1 MSRETS
7 RLRLRRID
15 SQEAYRARRNPITLL
30 EYMKIG
36 IDLGTT
42 NSALAWIDEGEA
54 EDREFPPVHVFETP
68 QLVAAGRIEPRR
80 TLPSFLFLEDG
91 QPVGVYARE
100 QGALV
105 PTRLVHSAKSWLS
118 NPDVDRTAKI
128 LPWDSPETGRVLSPV
143 EVSARYLT
151 KFREEWDRIKG
162 APLAAQDIVLTVP
175 ASFDEEARELTVMAA
190 REAGIERLTLLE
202 EPAAA
207 FYSWIANNLAQSR
220 KKLFDGQIVLVCDVG
235 GGTSD
240 FSLIRVSREG
250 DLVNFTRTA
259 VGKHLLL
266 GGDNLDLTLA
276 WLVETKLNAQL
287 TIRQRSGLRRQCSAA
302 KEKLLNDPNL
312 KSVEITVL
320 GTGSALI
327 GKSLKTQILRE
338 EALEL
343 ALEGFLPFSE
353 RGEKP
358 KQEKRSL
365 FRELGLPYVSDP
377 AVTRHLNE
385 FLEPTGETP
394 DAILFNGGFFIPEIL
409 RERVA
414 DVVGKWYGRRPE
426 ILENSDLD
434 LAVARGAA
442 YYSYV
447 RATGSGV
454 LVRGGLPRTYY
465 IGLGEAREGKFSA
478 VCLVPRGAE
487 EGVSLE
493 VDNGALQLVAN
504 RPVSFRLYSSL
515 TRTDD
520 KLGDVVEFEAGDNSL
535 HNHAPLHAVIRFGK
549 KAEERLIPVKLGA
562 GLTEIGTLETWC
574 ESKIS
579 DNRWRLE
586 FALRKHAVQP
596 TERKAA
602 AVVSEA
608 ALKNALELIEAVFS
622 ASVKSTG
629 PVGVP
634 PEELPSKLEQ
644 AMGLGRMSWPV
655 AAIRQMADAFLA
667 AAGGRRKSPAYEARW
682 LNLCGFCLRPG
693 FGYPGDNF
701 RIEQARRIYSAGLTY
716 GNQAQC
722 EIDWWIFW
730 GRLAGG
736 LNRNQQSDVYQRLSG
751 SLLPR
756 GNKKPQRINAALLRE
771 MWRTAA
777 SLELLP
783 LGTKTE
789 LGDALI
795 KRVKTGD
802 YKESELW
809 CLARLGARKLFYGP
823 SNLAIPPATAA
834 RWAET
839 LLKATNTGDALAA
852 IGRRTDDPARDLPAP
867 VRQAIRAKLQTSPH
881 SERLLALFEGEEGD
895 EGALGR
901 IFGEELPS
909 GLVLAEQ
916 IAADSPE

>member
-1 MSRETS
+1 
-7 RLRLRRID
+7 
-15 SQEAYRARRNPITLL
+15 
-30 EYMKIG
+30 MKIG

-42 NSALAWIDEGEA
+42 NSALAYIDEREA
-54 EDREFPPVHVFETP
+54 EDRDFPPVHIFQTP
-68 QLVAAGRIEPRR
+68 QLVAAGRVEARR

-128 LPWDSPETGRVLSPV
+128 LPWDSQEMGRVLSPV
-143 EVSARYLT
+143 EVSTRFLA
-151 KFREEWDRIKG
+151 KFREEWDRANQ
-162 APLAAQDIVLTVP
+162 APLTEHDIVLTVP

-207 FYSWIANNLAQSR
+207 FYSWIANNLADSR

-276 WLVETKLNAQL
+276 WLVETKLGAQL
-287 TIRQRSGLRRQCSAA
+287 SIRQRSGLRRQCSSA
-302 KEKLLNDPNL
+302 KERLLNDANL
-312 KSVEITVL
+312 KAVEITVL
-320 GTGSALI
+320 GSGTSLI
-327 GKSLKTQILRE
+327 GKTLKTEIRRE

-343 ALEGFLPFSE
+343 ALEGFLPVSQ
-353 RGEKP
+353 RGEPP
-358 KQEKRSL
+358 KEEKRSL

-377 AVTRHLNE
+377 AITRHLNA
-385 FLEPTGETP
+385 FLEPTGQAP

-414 DVVGKWYGRRPE
+414 DVVGQWYGRRPE
-426 ILENSDLD
+426 ILENIDLD

-447 RATGSGV
+447 RTTGSGV
-454 LVRGGLPRTYY
+454 LVRGGLPRSYY
-465 IGLGEAREGKFSA
+465 IGLGEARDGKIPA

-487 EGVSLE
+487 EGVPLE
-493 VDNGALQLVAN
+493 IDNDTLQLVAN

-515 TRTDD
+515 TRTEDR
-520 KLGDVVEFEAGDNSL
+520 LGAVVEFPEDAEL
-535 HNHAPLHAVIRFGK
+535 HRHAPLHAVIRFGK
-549 KAEERLIPVKLGA
+549 RTEERLIPVKLGA
-562 GLTEIGTLETWC
+562 RLSEVGTLETWC

-586 FALRKHAVQP
+586 FELRKAAAGQADGAAAAA
-596 TERKAA
+596 ERKAA
-602 AVVSEA
+602 AVVSEQ
-608 ALKNALELIEAVFS
+608 ALQSSLQLIGAVFS
-622 ASVKSTG
+622 TTARS
-629 PVGVP
+629 PIP
-634 PEELPSKLEQ
+634 PEELPARLEQ
-644 AMGLGRMSWPV
+644 SMGLGRNSWPLT
-655 AAIRQMADAFLA
+655 AIREMADAFLA
-667 AAGGRRKSPAYEARW
+667 AADGRKKSPAYEMRW

-693 FGYPGDNF
+693 FGFPGDDF
-701 RIEQARRIYSAGLTY
+701 RLEKARRLFAAGLTY
-716 GNQAQC
+716 SNQVQC
-722 EIDWWIFW
+722 GIDWWIFW

-736 LNRNQQSDVYQRLSG
+736 LNRNQQADIYQRLSG
-751 SLLPR
+751 FLLPR
-756 GNKKPQRINAALLRE
+756 GNKKPQRVNSALLRE
-771 MWRTAA
+771 LWRTAA

-783 LGTKTE
+783 IGTKTE
-789 LGDALI
+789 LGEALL
-795 KRVKTGD
+795 KRVKAGD
-802 YKESELW
+802 FKESELW
-809 CLARLGARKLFYGP
+809 CLSRLGARHLFYGP
-823 SNLAIPPATAA
+823 INLVLPPATVT
-834 RWAET
+834 RWVEA
-839 LLKATNTGDALAA
+839 LLSIPGAGEALAA
-852 IGRRTDDPARDLPAP
+852 LARSTGDPVHDLSHVTREAAKRKLEKLP
-867 VRQAIRAKLQTSPH
+867 QA
-881 SERLLALFEGEEGD
+881 ERLLAVFEGEEQD
-895 EGALGR
+895 DRTLGR

-909 GLVLAEQ
+909 GLVLAPQ
-916 IAADSPE
+916 PSAVK

>member
-1 MSRETS
+1 
-7 RLRLRRID
+7 
-15 SQEAYRARRNPITLL
+15 
-30 EYMKIG
+30 MKIG

-42 NSALAWIDEGEA
+42 NSALAYIDEREA
-54 EDREFPPVHVFETP
+54 EDRDFPPLHIFETP
-68 QLVAAGRIEPRR
+68 QLVAAGRVEARR
-80 TLPSFLFLEDG
+80 TLPSFLYLEESN
-91 QPVGVYARE
+91 PVGVYARE

-128 LPWDSPETGRVLSPV
+128 LPWDSQETGRVLSPV
-143 EVSARYLT
+143 EVSARFIG
-151 KFREEWDRIKG
+151 KFREEWDK
-162 APLAAQDIVLTVP
+162 AKALPLAEQDIVLTVP

-190 REAGIERLTLLE
+190 RDAGIDKLTLLE

-207 FYSWIANNLAQSR
+207 FYSWIANNLAASR

-276 WLVETKLNAQL
+276 WLVESKLGVPL
-287 TIRQRSGLRRQCSAA
+287 SIRQRSGLRRQCSSA

-320 GTGSALI
+320 GTGSSLI
-327 GKSLKTQILRE
+327 GKSLKTEILRE

-343 ALEGFLPFSE
+343 ALEGFLPKSD
-353 RGEKP
+353 RGELP
-358 KQEKRSL
+358 KDEKRSL

-385 FLEPTGETP
+385 FLEPTGQVP

-414 DVVGKWYGRRPE
+414 DVVGYWYGRRPE
-426 ILENSDLD
+426 IFENSDLD

-447 RATGSGV
+447 RSTGAGV

-465 IGLGEAREGKFSA
+465 IGLGDPRDGKFSA

-487 EGVSLE
+487 EGVAIE
-493 VDNGALQLVAN
+493 IDNDALQLVAN

-520 KLGDVVEFEAGDNSL
+520 QLGQVLEFDSADPNL
-535 HNHAPLHAVIRFGK
+535 HIHAPLNAVIRFGK

-562 GLTEIGTLETWC
+562 RLTEIGTLESWC

-579 DNRWRLE
+579 DNRWRLQFE
-586 FALRKHAVQP
+586 LRKAVKEQP
-596 TERKAA
+596 AERKAA
-602 AVVSEA
+602 AVVSEQ
-608 ALKNALELIEAVFS
+608 ALKSSLELIEAVFS
-622 ASVKSTG
+622 PSAKS
-629 PVGVP
+629 PIP
-634 PEELPSKLEQ
+634 PEELPAKLEQ
-644 AMGLGRMSWPV
+644 TMGLGKNSWPLS
-655 AAIRQMADAFLA
+655 AIRQMGDAFLA
-667 AAGGRRKSPAYEARW
+667 AADGRKKSPAYEIRW
-682 LNLCGFCLRPG
+682 FNLAGFCLRPG
-693 FGYPGDNF
+693 FGYPGDDF
-701 RIEQARRIYSAGLTY
+701 RIEQARRIYASGMTY
-716 GNQAQC
+716 ANQAQN

-730 GRLAGG
+730 GRVAGG
-736 LNRNQQSDVYQRLSG
+736 LNRNQQTDIYQRLSAF
-751 SLLPR
+751 LLPR
-756 GNKKPQRINAALLRE
+756 GNKKPQRINASLFRE
-771 MWRTAA
+771 MWRTAS

-783 LGTKTE
+783 IGTKTE
-789 LGDALI
+789 LGDALV
-795 KRVKTGD
+795 KRVKAGD
-802 YKESELW
+802 FKDSELW
-809 CLARLGARKLFYGP
+809 CLSRLGARKLFYGP
-823 SNLAIPPATAA
+823 INLVVPPATVV
-834 RWAET
+834 RWAES
-839 LLKATNTGDALAA
+839 LLRIPAAADALAA
-852 IGRRTDDPARDLPAP
+852 MARRTEDPTRDLPAAN
-867 VRQAIRAKLQTSPH
+867 RESIRGKLSTLPH
-881 SERLLALFEGEEGD
+881 ADRLLAVLDGEEED
-895 EGALGR
+895 DRTLGR

-909 GLVLAEQ
+909 GLVLVETSA
-916 IAADSPE
+916 

>member
-1 MSRETS
+1 
-7 RLRLRRID
+7 
-15 SQEAYRARRNPITLL
+15 
-30 EYMKIG
+30 MKIG

-42 NSALAWIDEGEA
+42 NSALAYIDPREA
-54 EDREFPPVHVFETP
+54 EDRDFPPLHIFETP
-68 QLVAAGRIEPRR
+68 QLVAAGRVEPRR
-80 TLPSFLFLEDG
+80 TLPSFLYLEEG

-128 LPWDSPETGRVLSPV
+128 LPWDSQETGRVLSPV
-143 EVSARYLT
+143 EVSAQFIA
-151 KFREEWDRIKG
+151 KFREEWDKAKG
-162 APLAAQDIVLTVP
+162 IPLAEQDIVLTVP

-190 REAGIERLTLLE
+190 RDAGIEKLTLLE

-207 FYSWIANNLAQSR
+207 FYSWIANNLAASR

-276 WLVETKLNAQL
+276 WLVESKLGVPL
-287 TIRQRSGLRRQCSAA
+287 SIRQRSGLRRQCSSA

-320 GTGSALI
+320 GTGSSLI
-327 GKSLKTQILRE
+327 GKSLKTEILRE

-343 ALEGFLPFSE
+343 ALEGFLPKSE
-353 RGEKP
+353 RGELP
-358 KQEKRSL
+358 KDEKRSL

-385 FLEPTGETP
+385 FLEPTGQVP

-414 DVVGKWYGRRPE
+414 DVVGHWYGRRPE
-426 ILENSDLD
+426 IFENSDLD

-447 RATGSGV
+447 RSTGAGV

-465 IGLGEAREGKFSA
+465 IGLGDARDGKFNA

-487 EGVSLE
+487 EGAAIE
-493 VDNGALQLVAN
+493 IDNDALQLVAN

-520 KLGDVVEFEAGDNSL
+520 RLGQVLEFDAADAGL
-535 HNHAPLHAVIRFGK
+535 HVHAPLNAVIRFGK

-562 GLTEIGTLETWC
+562 RLTEIGTLESWC

-579 DNRWRLE
+579 DNRWRLQFE
-586 FALRKHAVQP
+586 LRKAAPNADKPQP
-596 TERKAA
+596 AERKAA
-602 AVVSEA
+602 AVVSEQ
-608 ALKNALELIEAVFS
+608 ALKSSLELIESVFS
-622 ASVKSTG
+622 PSAKSPT
-629 PVGVP
+629 P
-634 PEELPSKLEQ
+634 PEEVPAKLEQ
-644 AMGLGRMSWPV
+644 TMGLGKNSWPLS
-655 AAIRQMADAFLA
+655 AIRQMADAFLA
-667 AAGGRRKSPAYEARW
+667 AADGRKKSPAYEIRW
-682 LNLCGFCLRPG
+682 LNLAGFCLRPG
-693 FGYPGDNF
+693 FGYPGDDF
-701 RIEQARRIYSAGLTY
+701 RIEQARRIYSSGLTY
-716 GNQAQC
+716 GNQVQC

-730 GRLAGG
+730 GRVAGG
-736 LNRNQQSDVYQRLSG
+736 LNRNQQTDIYQRLSAF
-751 SLLPR
+751 LLPR
-756 GNKKPQRINAALLRE
+756 GNKKPQRINPSLLRE
-771 MWRTAA
+771 MWRTAS

-783 LGTKTE
+783 IGTKTE
-789 LGDALI
+789 LGDALV
-795 KRVKTGD
+795 KRVKAGD
-802 YKESELW
+802 FKESELW
-809 CLARLGARKLFYGP
+809 CLSRLGARKLFYGP
-823 SNLAIPPATAA
+823 INLVVPPATVV
-834 RWAET
+834 RWAES
-839 LLKATNTGDALAA
+839 LLRIPAAGDALAA
-852 IGRRTDDPARDLPAP
+852 MSRSTEDPTRDLPAATREA
-867 VRQAIRAKLQTSPH
+867 VRAKLSALPH
-881 SERLLALFEGEEGD
+881 ADRLLAVLDGEGED
-895 EGALGR
+895 DRTLGR

-909 GLVLAEQ
+909 GLVLVE
-916 IAADSPE
+916 

>member
-1 MSRETS
+1 
-7 RLRLRRID
+7 
-15 SQEAYRARRNPITLL
+15 
-30 EYMKIG
+30 MKIG

-42 NSALAWIDEGEA
+42 NSALAYIDEREA
-54 EDREFPPVHVFETP
+54 GDSDFPPLHVFETP
-68 QLVAAGRIEPRR
+68 QLVAAGRVEARR
-80 TLPSFLFLEDG
+80 TLPSFLFVEDG

-143 EVSARYLT
+143 EVSSKFIA
-151 KFREEWDRIKG
+151 KFRDEWDKAKG
-162 APLAAQDIVLTVP
+162 IPLAEQDIVLTVP

-190 REAGIERLTLLE
+190 RQAGLEKLTLLE

-207 FYSWIANNLAQSR
+207 FYSWISNNLAASR
-220 KKLFDGQIVLVCDVG
+220 KKLFDGQTVLVCDVG

-276 WLVETKLNAQL
+276 WLVETKLGAQL
-287 TIRQRSGLRRQCSAA
+287 SIRQRSGLRRQCSAA
-302 KEKLLNDPNL
+302 KERLLNDPHL

-320 GTGSALI
+320 GTGSSLI
-327 GKSLKTQILRE
+327 GKSLKTEILRE

-343 ALEGFLPFSE
+343 ALEGFLPFTE
-353 RGEKP
+353 RGEAP
-358 KQEKRSL
+358 KEEKRSL
-365 FRELGLPYVSDP
+365 FRELGLPYVTDP
-377 AVTRHLNE
+377 AVTRHLNA
-385 FLEPTGETP
+385 FLEPTGQVP

-409 RERVA
+409 RDRVA

-447 RATGSGV
+447 RSTGSGV

-465 IGLGEAREGKFSA
+465 IGLGDAKDGKFPA
-478 VCLVPRGAE
+478 ICLVPRGAE
-487 EGVSLE
+487 EGAAIE
-493 VDNGALQLVAN
+493 IDNDALQLVAN

-520 KLGDVVEFEAGDNSL
+520 KLADVLEFSADDSDL
-535 HNHAPLHAVIRFGK
+535 HLHAPLHAVIRFGK

-562 GLTEIGTLETWC
+562 RLTEVGTLETWA

-579 DNRWRLE
+579 DNRWNLQFE
-586 FALRKHAVQP
+586 LRKQDAAAPV
-596 TERKAA
+596 ERKAA
-602 AVVSEA
+602 AVVSEQALA
-608 ALKNALELIEAVFS
+608 ASLELIQAVFS
-622 ASVKSTG
+622 PSGKA
-629 PVGVP
+629 PIP
-634 PEELPSKLEQ
+634 PEELPAKLEQ
-644 AMGLGRMSWPV
+644 TMGLGRNSWPLPT
-655 AAIRQMADAFLA
+655 IRQMADAFLA
-667 AAGGRRKSPAYEARW
+667 VSDGRKKSPAYEIRW
-682 LNLCGFCLRPG
+682 LNLAGFCLRPG
-693 FGYPGDNF
+693 FGFPGDDF
-701 RIEQARRIYSAGLTY
+701 RIEQARRIYAAGLTY
-716 GNQAQC
+716 ANQAQC

-730 GRLAGG
+730 GRVAGG
-736 LNRNQQSDVYQRLSG
+736 LNRNQQSDIYQRLSA

-756 GNKKPQRINAALLRE
+756 GNKKPQRLNPSQVRE
-771 MWRTAA
+771 MWRAAA
-777 SLELLP
+777 SMELLP
-783 LGTKTE
+783 VGTKTE
-789 LGDALI
+789 LGEALI

-809 CLARLGARKLFYGP
+809 CLSRIGARKLFYGP
-823 SNLAIPPATAA
+823 INLVVTPAAVT

-839 LLKATNTGDALAA
+839 LLKLANAGDALAS
-852 IGRRTDDPARDLPAP
+852 IGRRTEDPTRDLPAQT
-867 VRQAIRAKLQTSPH
+867 RDAIRLKLQQSPH
-881 SERLLALFEGEEGD
+881 ADRLLAVFEGEEED
-895 EGALGR
+895 ERTLGR

-909 GLVLAEQ
+909 GLVLASG
-916 IAADSPE
+916 A